1 MKEIIVKENEAGQRF
16 DKLLAKYL
24 NLAPKS
30 FLYKMLRKKNITLND
45 KKADGSEHLQR
56 GDQIKLFLSDE
67 TIEKF
72 SEVKT
77 ETVKSNLSIIFENKH
92 ILILNKPAG
101 ILSQKSEPSDVSMN
115 EHVVSY
121 LLETGQLSNEDLRTF
136 RPAVCN
142 RLDRN
147 TSGIIVA
154 GKTLD
159 GLQTMSALF
168 KDRTIGKYYRCIVA
182 GIVRE
187 SQLIDGYL
195 YKNEK
200 TNQVSILKNQAGDAL
215 PIRTEYSPIKA
226 GRNLTL
232 LQVKLITGRT
242 HQIRAHLASVG
253 HPLIGDYKY
262 GNSSL
267 NDEYRK
273 KYEVKGQLLHS
284 YELHMPEMKEDWSEL
299 SQRIF
304 TAPLPKVFQRVME
317 GEF

>member
-187 SQLIDGYL
+187 SQLINGYL

-215 PIRTEYSPIKA
+215 PIRTEYSPIKT

-242 HQIRAHLASVG
+242 HQIRAHLASIG
-253 HPLIGDYKY
+253 HPIIGDYKY
-262 GNSSL
+262 GNSTF
-267 NDEYRK
+267 NEEYRK
-273 KYEVKGQLLHS
+273 KYGVKGQLLHS

-304 TAPLPKVFQRVME
+304 TAPLPMVFQRVME